1 MSEFNFDFGDGLV
14 PAHHHPKGGGIVA
27 DSAMVDET
35 VYVGPY
41 AMIYGNARVY
51 GEAKID
57 GYARIYEDAFV
68 YENVK
73 ISGDARVY
81 GKSAINGNA
90 RISGSAKVY
99 DKAKIMDQA
108 QVFGEAEVYGNA
120 IVRNSA
126 EVYEDA
132 RVYGGADISEH
143 EKVYATCVCTK
154 KPLTVSGLLPSTVT
168 FTDHHITVGCIV
180 LPPSLWKSKGLIL
193 IRSFGHS
200 KELSKKWLNSLLSV
214 LDFYDCTDREEDLK
228 EIDEKDLIRRI
239 LSGDTQDRII
249 ARRKVHGTQN

>member
-1 MSEFNFDFGDGLV
+1 MARFNFDFGAGLV
-14 PAHHHPKGGGIVA
+14 PAHNHPKGGGIVA
-27 DSAMVDET
+27 DTVMIDES
-35 VYVGPY
+35 VYVGQY

-51 GEAKID
+51 ANAKID
-57 GYARIYEDAFV
+57 GYAKVYEDAYI
-68 YENVK
+68 YENAK

-81 GKSAINGNA
+81 GKATVNGSARVSGN
-90 RISGSAKVY
+90 AKVY

-108 QVFGEAEVYGNA
+108 QVFGDAEVYGNA

-132 RVYGGADISEH
+132 RVYDNADVSEY
-143 EKVYATCVCTK
+143 EKIYATCVCTK

-168 FTDHHITVGCIV
+168 FTDHHITVGCVV
-180 LPPSLWKSKGLIL
+180 LPPSIWKSKGLML

-214 LDFYDCTDREEDLK
+214 LEFYDCTDREEDLK
-228 EIDEKDLIRRI
+228 EVDEKDLIKRI
-239 LSGDTQDRII
+239 MSGDTQDRII
-249 ARRKVHGTQN
+249 ARRKLHGTQN

>member
-51 GEAKID
+51 GDAKID
-57 GYARIYEDAFV
+57 GYARVYEDAFV
-68 YENVK
+68 YENAK

-81 GKSAINGNA
+81 GKAAINGNA
-90 RISGSAKVY
+90 RISGNARIY

-132 RVYGGADISEH
+132 RVYGDAELKDFH
-143 EKVYATCVCTK
+143 KVYANCVCTK
-154 KPLTVSGLLPSTVT
+154 KPIVITGFVSDVT
-168 FTDHHITVGCIV
+168 ISDHHITIGCVV
-180 LPPSLWKSKGLIL
+180 LPPSLWRNKGRTL
-193 IRSFGHS
+193 IRAFGHS
-200 KELSKKWLNSLLSV
+200 DDYARMWLGSIMSV
-214 LDFYDCTDREEDLK
+214 LEYFECTDREEDLQHA
-228 EIDEKDLIRRI
+228 KDTNLIRRI

-249 ARRKVHGTQN
+249 ARRKVNGTQN

>member
-1 MSEFNFDFGDGLV
+1 MGSFNFDFGAGLV
-14 PAHHHPKGGGIVA
+14 PAHNHPKGGGIVA
-27 DSAMVDET
+27 NSAMVDET

-41 AMIYGNARVY
+41 AMIYDNARVY
-51 GEAKID
+51 ADAKVD
-57 GYARIYEDAFV
+57 GYARVYEDAFV
-68 YENVK
+68 HGNAK

-81 GKSAINGNA
+81 GKASVNGNA
-90 RISGSAKVY
+90 RVSGNARIY

-132 RVYGGADISEH
+132 RIYGEADISEH
-143 EKVYATCVCTK
+143 EKIYATCVCTK

-168 FTDHHITVGCIV
+168 FTDHHITVGCVV
-180 LPPSLWKSKGLIL
+180 LPPSLWKSKGLML

-200 KELSKKWLNSLLSV
+200 KDLSKKWFDSLMSV
-214 LDFYDCTDREEDLK
+214 LNFYDCTDREEDLK
-228 EIDEKDLIRRI
+228 EVDEKDLIRRI
-239 LSGDTQDRII
+239 MSGDTQDRII
-249 ARRKVHGTQN
+249 ARRKLNGTQN